1 MSTTSVLVEEL
12 GPRGK
17 RRVRIATAVAL
28 ALAALA
34 VYWMYLQ
41 LSNAD
46 QLEAARWTD
55 LLDGPTLR
63 FLGKGL
69 LATIKAAIVAG
80 IGAIAAGFGLALLRL
95 SKNRLARAVALTWV
109 EIFRGLPLLLLIFGV
124 YFIDSSLAKS
134 RGGDATLGAFWSL
147 VIALVLYNSA
157 VFSEIFRAGV
167 RSLDHGQTEAAQS
180 VGMSYWQTM
189 GIVVLPQAVRRMV
202 PAIVAQLATLTKDVS
217 LGFPIAYEEFVRRG
231 SLTQGFPGTEVRNLQ
246 AYVAVGV
253 VYFLLVW
260 AMASTAKWLDERQ
273 KRTPKAAT
281 VGGIDDLGLD
291 DALGAAP

>member
-17 RRVRIATAVAL
+17 RRVRIATVVAL

-34 VYWMYLQ
+34 VYWIYLK
-41 LSNAD
+41 LSEAN

-55 LLDGPTLR
+55 LFDGPTLR

-69 LATIKAAIVAG
+69 LATIKAAIGAG
-80 IGAIAAGFGLALLRL
+80 IGAVAAGFGLALLRL

-124 YFIDSSLAKS
+124 YFIDSSLASS

-260 AMASTAKWLDERQ
+260 AMARTAQWLDERQ
-273 KRTPKAAT
+273 KRTPKAAAA
-281 VGGIDDLGLD
+281 GGIDDLGLD

>member
-1 MSTTSVLVEEL
+1 M
-12 GPRGK
+12 
-17 RRVRIATAVAL
+17 
-28 ALAALA
+28 
-34 VYWMYLQ
+34 
-41 LSNAD
+41 
-46 QLEAARWTD
+46 
-55 LLDGPTLR
+55 
-63 FLGKGL
+63 
-69 LATIKAAIVAG
+69 
-80 IGAIAAGFGLALLRL
+80 
-95 SKNRLARAVALTWV
+95 
-109 EIFRGLPLLLLIFGV
+109 PLLLLIFGV
-124 YFIDSSLAKS
+124 YFIDSSLASS

-260 AMASTAKWLDERQ
+260 AMARTAQWLDERQ
-273 KRTPKAAT
+273 KRTPKAAAA
-281 VGGIDDLGLD
+281 GGIDDLGLD